1 MERDL
6 QYDAE
11 SEVDIGHSAG
21 SGRTL
26 RGQCEE
32 KQSDS
37 IMSSTKNNSA
47 ENIPTNIKENRS
59 SGESSTMEEAAPAA
73 AAPPTPPQENS
84 PEASRTTLQTV
95 TIMLSLC
102 SALFLAAL
110 DITIVTT
117 ALPTICDYFDS
128 DAGYTWIGSAYLL
141 ANAASTPSWGKLSD
155 IWGRKSILL
164 IAMAIF
170 FLGSVLAATSVN
182 IGMLIVARALQ
193 GIGGGGI
200 VVLVNIC
207 VSDLFSP
214 RTRGK
219 YLGIIGLVWSLAS
232 GLGPLLGGAFTERVS
247 WRWCFYINC
256 EFVTVLPLIL

>member
-1 MERDL
+1 MEKDL
-6 QYDAE
+6 QCDAE
-11 SEVDIGHSAG
+11 SQVDIGHSSD
-21 SGRTL
+21 SGATI
-26 RGQCEE
+26 RGQCE
-32 KQSDS
+32 KKHSDS

-47 ENIPTNIKENRS
+47 ENIPTNIKENGS
-59 SGESSTMEEAAPAA
+59 SGENSTMED

-170 FLGSVLAATSVN
+170 FLGSVLAATSVS

-256 EFVTVLPLIL
+256 EFVIVLPLIV